1 MEKSSSN
8 GGKRALITGVTGQ
21 DGAYLARLL
30 LDKGYQVYGMVARRG
45 SDALWRLRE
54 LGADEAVTL
63 LAGDVTD
70 VSSLLRA
77 IEQAQP
83 EEFYNLA
90 AQSFVDKSW
99 DLPSVTVQTT
109 GMAVLNVLE
118 AIRCT
123 DPKIRFYQATS
134 SEVFGRVQ
142 APVQD
147 ESTPF
152 HPRSPYGVAKAFG
165 HWLTVNYR
173 ESHGMHASSGIL
185 FNHESPLRGPEFV
198 TRKISAGAARIKLGK
213 QDKLRLGNLDAKRD
227 WGYAG
232 DYVEAMWC
240 MLQQDA
246 ADDYVIA
253 TGRNATV
260 RDFCRIAFAH
270 AGLDYEKHVE
280 VDPALFRRAEVDAVL
295 GSATKAKAKLGWVPK
310 TSLEQLVAMMVDADL
325 RRVDRGFQVD

>member
-1 MEKSSSN
+1 MTQE
-8 GGKRALITGVTGQ
+8 RALITGVTGQ

-30 LDKGYQVYGMVARRG
+30 LDKGYKVYGLVARRG

-54 LGADEAVTL
+54 VRAEADVTL
-63 LAGDVTD
+63 LVGDVTD

-77 IEQAQP
+77 IGAAQP
-83 EEFYNLA
+83 SEVYNLA

-109 GMAVLNVLE
+109 GMAVLNLLE

-123 DPKIRFYQATS
+123 DPKIRFYQASS
-134 SEVFGRVQ
+134 SEIFGRVEGQ
-142 APVQD
+142 AQD
-147 ESTPF
+147 ESTLL

-198 TRKISAGAARIKLGK
+198 TRKISAAAARIKLGR
-213 QDKLRLGNLDAKRD
+213 QQKLTLGNLEARRD

-232 DYVEAMWC
+232 DYVEAMWL

-246 ADDYVIA
+246 GDDYVVA
-253 TGRNATV
+253 TGRNASV
-260 RDFCRIAFAH
+260 RDFCRIAFSH
-270 AGLDYEKHVE
+270 VGLDYEKYVE
-280 VDPALFRRAEVDAVL
+280 VDPAFFRRADIDTVL
-295 GSATKAKAKLGWVPK
+295 GNPAKARAKLGWSPK
-310 TSLEQLVAMMVDADL
+310 TSLEQLVVMMVEADL
-325 RRVDRGFQVD
+325 RRASQERLS

>member
-1 MEKSSSN
+1 LKKKPEPR
-8 GGKRALITGVTGQ
+8 GKRALVTGVTGQ

-30 LDKGYQVYGMVARRG
+30 LDKGYRVYGLAARRG

-54 LGADEAVTL
+54 LDIEAGVTL
-63 LAGDVTD
+63 LTGDVTD

-77 IEQAQP
+77 LEQAEP
-83 EEFYNLA
+83 AEVYNLA

-99 DLPSVTVQTT
+99 DLPSVTVQVS
-109 GMAVLNVLE
+109 GMAVTNVLE

-123 DPKIRFYQATS
+123 DPGIRFYQATS
-134 SEVFGRVQ
+134 SEVFGKVQ

-147 ESTPF
+147 ETTPF
-152 HPRSPYGVAKAFG
+152 HPRSPYGVAKAFA

-185 FNHESPLRGPEFV
+185 FNHESPLRGLDFV
-198 TRKISAGAARIKLGK
+198 TRKISVAVARIKHGR
-213 QDKLRLGNLDAKRD
+213 QQKLQLGNLEAKRD
-227 WGYAG
+227 WGFAG
-232 DYVEAMWC
+232 DYVDAMWR

-246 ADDYVIA
+246 AGDYVVA
-253 TGRNATV
+253 TGRNASV

-280 VDPALFRRAEVDAVL
+280 VDPALYRRAEIDAVL
-295 GSATKAKAKLGWVPK
+295 GSAVRAKEKLGWAPQ
-310 TSLEQLVAMMVDADL
+310 TSLEQLIAMMVDADL
-325 RRVDRGFQVD
+325 RRVENGSLA

>member
-1 MEKSSSN
+1 MTP
-8 GGKRALITGVTGQ
+8 KRALITGVTGQ

-30 LDKGYQVYGMVARRG
+30 LDKGYRVYGLVARRG

-54 LGADEAVTL
+54 LGAEVTL
-63 LAGDVTD
+63 VAGDVTD

-83 EEFYNLA
+83 AELYNLA

-99 DLPSVTVQTT
+99 DLPSVTVQVS
-109 GMAVLNVLE
+109 GMAVTNVLE

-134 SEVFGRVQ
+134 SEVFGRVH

-185 FNHESPLRGPEFV
+185 FNHESPLRGLEFV
-198 TRKISAGAARIKLGK
+198 TRKISVAVARIKLGL
-213 QDKLRLGNLDAKRD
+213 QDRLLLGNLDAKRD
-227 WGYAG
+227 WGFAG
-232 DYVEAMWC
+232 DYVEAMWR

-246 ADDYVIA
+246 AGDYVIA
-253 TGRNATV
+253 TGRNASV
-260 RDFCRIAFAH
+260 RDFCRIAFSH
-270 AGLDYEKHVE
+270 AGLDYRRYVE
-280 VDPALFRRAEVDAVL
+280 VDASLFRRAEIDTVL
-295 GSATKAKAKLGWVPK
+295 GSAAKAKAALGWSPA
-310 TSLEQLVAMMVDADL
+310 TSLEQLIAMMVDADL
-325 RRVDRGFQVD
+325 RRIEKGSLS

>member
-1 MEKSSSN
+1 LEKNRS
-8 GGKRALITGVTGQ
+8 GGGRALITGVTGQ
-21 DGAYLARLL
+21 DGTYLARLL
-30 LDKGYQVYGMVARRG
+30 LDKGYKVYGMVARRG

-54 LGADEAVTL
+54 QGVDADVRL
-63 LAGDVTD
+63 LMGDVTD
-70 VSSLLRA
+70 LSSLLRA
-77 IEQAQP
+77 IEQAEP
-83 EEFYNLA
+83 TEFYNLA

-99 DLPSVTVQTT
+99 DLPSVTAQVS
-109 GMAVLNVLE
+109 GMAVTNVLE

-134 SEVFGRVQ
+134 SEVFGRVK

-152 HPRSPYGVAKAFG
+152 HPRSPYGVAKAFA

-185 FNHESPLRGPEFV
+185 FNHESPLRGLEFV
-198 TRKISAGAARIKLGK
+198 TRKISVGVARIKLK
-213 QDKLRLGNLDAKRD
+213 RQDKLRLGNLDAKRD
-227 WGYAG
+227 WGFAG
-232 DYVEAMWC
+232 DYVEAMWR
-240 MLQQDA
+240 MLQQET

-253 TGRNATV
+253 TGKNASV

-270 AGLDYEKHVE
+270 AGLDYERHVE
-280 VDPALFRRAEVDAVL
+280 VDTALFRRAEVDAVL
-295 GSATKAKAKLGWVPK
+295 GSAAKAKAKLGWSPK

-325 RRVDRGFQVD
+325 ARLEKGIIP

>member
-1 MEKSSSN
+1 LEKN
-8 GGKRALITGVTGQ
+8 NRQPGKRALITGVTGQ
-21 DGAYLARLL
+21 DGAYLSRLL
-30 LDKGYQVYGMVARRG
+30 LDKGYQVHGMVARRG

-54 LGADEAVTL
+54 LNAEVTL
-63 LAGDVTD
+63 LVGDVTD

-83 EEFYNLA
+83 TEIYNLA

-99 DLPSVTVQTT
+99 DLPSVTVQVS
-109 GMAVLNVLE
+109 GMAVTNVLE

-123 DPKIRFYQATS
+123 DRNIRFYQATS

-142 APVQD
+142 SPVQD

-173 ESHGMHASSGIL
+173 ESHGLHASSGIL

-198 TRKISAGAARIKLGK
+198 TRKISMAVARIKHGL
-213 QDKLRLGNLDAKRD
+213 QDKLKLGNLDAKRD
-227 WGYAG
+227 WGFAG
-232 DYVEAMWC
+232 DYVDAMWR
-240 MLQQDA
+240 MLQQDSA
-246 ADDYVIA
+246 GDYVIA
-253 TGRNATV
+253 TGRNVSV
-260 RDFCRIAFAH
+260 REFCRIAFSH

-280 VDPALFRRAEVDAVL
+280 VDPTLFRRAEVDTVL
-295 GSATKAKAKLGWVPK
+295 GSAAKAKTKLGWSPK
-310 TSLEQLVAMMVDADL
+310 TSLEQLVAMMVDADVQRIKNGSL
-325 RRVDRGFQVD
+325 A

>member
-1 MEKSSSN
+1 MKTPSPAA
-8 GGKRALITGVTGQ
+8 GKRALITGVTGQ
-21 DGAYLARLL
+21 DGAYLSRLL
-30 LDKGYQVYGMVARRG
+30 LDKGYKVYGLVARRG

-54 LGADEAVTL
+54 LGVDAGVTL
-63 LAGDVTD
+63 LTGDVTD

-77 IEQAQP
+77 LEQAQP
-83 EEFYNLA
+83 AEFYNLA

-99 DLPSVTVQTT
+99 DLPTVTVQVT
-109 GMAVLNVLE
+109 GMAVTNVLE

-185 FNHESPLRGPEFV
+185 FNHESPLRGLEFV
-198 TRKISAGAARIKLGK
+198 TRKISVAVARIKRGR
-213 QDKLRLGNLDAKRD
+213 QDKLQLGNLDAKRD
-227 WGYAG
+227 WGFAG
-232 DYVEAMWC
+232 DYVEAMWL
-240 MLQQDA
+240 MLQQEA
-246 ADDYVIA
+246 GDDYVIA
-253 TGRNATV
+253 TGRNASV

-270 AGLDYEKHVE
+270 VGLDYERHVE
-280 VDPALFRRAEVDAVL
+280 VDPALFRRAEIDAVL
-295 GSATKAKAKLGWVPK
+295 GSPAKAKAKLGWSPK

-325 RRVDRGFQVD
+325 QRFEKGTLS

>member
-1 MEKSSSN
+1 LEKN
-8 GGKRALITGVTGQ
+8 KPGAGGKRALITGVTGQ

-30 LDKGYQVYGMVARRG
+30 LDKGYQVYGLVARRG

-54 LGADEAVTL
+54 LGAQAGVTL
-63 LAGDVTD
+63 LVGDVTD

-77 IEQAQP
+77 IEQARP
-83 EEFYNLA
+83 TELYNLA

-99 DLPSVTVQTT
+99 DLPSVTVQVS
-109 GMAVLNVLE
+109 GMAVTNVLE

-147 ESTPF
+147 EATPF
-152 HPRSPYGVAKAFG
+152 HPRSPYGVAKAFA

-173 ESHGMHASSGIL
+173 ESHGLHASSGIL

-198 TRKISAGAARIKLGK
+198 TRKISMAVARIKRGR

-227 WGYAG
+227 WGFAG
-232 DYVEAMWC
+232 DYVEAMWR

-253 TGRNATV
+253 TGRNASV
-260 RDFCRIAFAH
+260 RDFCRIAFSH
-270 AGLDYEKHVE
+270 AGLDYEKYVE
-280 VDPALFRRAEVDAVL
+280 VDAALLRRAEIDTVL
-295 GSATKAKAKLGWVPK
+295 GSAAKAKAQLGWSPK
-310 TSLEQLVAMMVDADL
+310 TSLEELVAMMVDADL
-325 RRVDRGFQVD
+325 RRLEKVTPS

>member
-1 MEKSSSN
+1 LEKN
-8 GGKRALITGVTGQ
+8 NRQPGKRALITGVTGQ
-21 DGAYLARLL
+21 DGAYLSRLL
-30 LDKGYQVYGMVARRG
+30 LDRGYQVYGLVARRG

-54 LGADEAVTL
+54 LDAEVTL

-83 EEFYNLA
+83 SEFYNLA

-99 DLPSVTVQTT
+99 DLPSVTVQVS
-109 GMAVLNVLE
+109 GMAVTNVLE

-123 DPKIRFYQATS
+123 DRNIRFYQATS

-165 HWLTVNYR
+165 HWLTVNYP
-173 ESHGMHASSGIL
+173 ESHGLHASSGIL

-198 TRKISAGAARIKLGK
+198 TRKISMAVARIKHGL
-213 QDKLRLGNLDAKRD
+213 QDKLKLGNLDAKRD
-227 WGYAG
+227 WGFAG
-232 DYVEAMWC
+232 DYVDAMWR
-240 MLQQDA
+240 MLQQDT

-253 TGRNATV
+253 TGHNASV
-260 RDFCRIAFAH
+260 RDFCRIAFER

-295 GSATKAKAKLGWVPK
+295 GSAARAKAKLGWSPK

-325 RRVDRGFQVD
+325 QRIESGSLA

>member
-1 MEKSSSN
+1 MRTPSPAA
-8 GGKRALITGVTGQ
+8 GKRALITGVTGQ
-21 DGAYLARLL
+21 DGAYLSRLL
-30 LDKGYQVYGMVARRG
+30 LDKGYKVYGLVARRG

-54 LGADEAVTL
+54 LGVDAGVTL
-63 LAGDVTD
+63 LTGDVTD

-77 IEQAQP
+77 LEQAQP
-83 EEFYNLA
+83 AEFYNLA

-99 DLPSVTVQTT
+99 DLPTVTVQVT
-109 GMAVLNVLE
+109 GMAVTNVLE

-142 APVQD
+142 SPVQD

-185 FNHESPLRGPEFV
+185 FNHESPLRGLEFV
-198 TRKISAGAARIKLGK
+198 TRKISVAVARIKRGR
-213 QDKLRLGNLDAKRD
+213 QDKLQLGNLDAKRD
-227 WGYAG
+227 WGFAG
-232 DYVEAMWC
+232 DYVDAMWR
-240 MLQQDA
+240 MLQQEA
-246 ADDYVIA
+246 GDDYVIA
-253 TGRNATV
+253 TGRNASV

-270 AGLDYEKHVE
+270 AGLDYERHVE
-280 VDPALFRRAEVDAVL
+280 VDPALFRRAEIDAVL
-295 GSATKAKAKLGWVPK
+295 GSPAKAKAKLGWSPK
-310 TSLEQLVAMMVDADL
+310 TSLEELVAMMVDADL
-325 RRVDRGFQVD
+325 RRIEKGTLS

>member
-1 MEKSSSN
+1 MTQKH
-8 GGKRALITGVTGQ
+8 ALITGVTGQ

-30 LDKGYQVYGMVARRG
+30 LDKGYKVFGLVARRG

-54 LGADEAVTL
+54 LGAEADVKL
-63 LAGDVTD
+63 LVGDVTD
-70 VSSLLRA
+70 ISSLMRA
-77 IEQAQP
+77 IGQAEP
-83 EEFYNLA
+83 AELYNLA

-99 DLPSVTVQTT
+99 DLPTVTVQVS
-109 GMAVLNVLE
+109 GMAVTNVLE
-118 AIRCT
+118 AIRNC

-134 SEVFGRVQ
+134 SEVFGRVMTK
-142 APVQD
+142 VQE

-152 HPRSPYGVAKAFG
+152 HPLSPYGVAKAFG

-173 ESHGMHASSGIL
+173 ESHGMHCSSGIL

-198 TRKISAGAARIKLGK
+198 TRKISIGVARIKLGL
-213 QDKLRLGNLDAKRD
+213 QDKLSLGNLDAKRD
-227 WGYAG
+227 WGFAG
-232 DYVEAMWC
+232 DYVEAMWR

-253 TGRNATV
+253 TGRSASV

-270 AGLDYEKHVE
+270 AGMDHTKYIE
-280 VDPALFRRAEVDAVL
+280 VDRGLFRRAEIEAML
-295 GSATKAKAKLGWVPK
+295 GNPSKARQKLGWSPK

-325 RRVDRGFQVD
+325 ARARKGAGA

>member
-1 MEKSSSN
+1 LGESRPCA
-8 GGKRALITGVTGQ
+8 GKRALITGVTGQ

-30 LDKGYQVYGMVARRG
+30 LDKGYRVYGLVARRG

-54 LGADEAVTL
+54 LGVEADVTL
-63 LAGDVTD
+63 LVGDVTD
-70 VSSLLRA
+70 LSSLLRA

-83 EEFYNLA
+83 AELYNLA

-99 DLPSVTVQTT
+99 DLPSVTVQIS
-109 GMAVLNVLE
+109 GMAVTNVLE

-123 DPKIRFYQATS
+123 DRKIRFYQATS

-147 ESTPF
+147 EFTPF
-152 HPRSPYGVAKAFG
+152 HPRSPYGVAKAFA

-173 ESHGMHASSGIL
+173 ESHGLHASSGIL
-185 FNHESPLRGPEFV
+185 FNHESPLRGPDFV
-198 TRKISAGAARIKLGK
+198 TRKISAGAARIKLGR

-227 WGYAG
+227 WGFAG
-232 DYVEAMWC
+232 DYVDAMWR

-246 ADDYVIA
+246 ADDYVVA
-253 TGRNATV
+253 TGRNASV
-260 RDFCRIAFAH
+260 RDFCRIAFSH
-270 AGLDYEKHVE
+270 VGLDYEKYVE

-295 GSATKAKAKLGWVPK
+295 GSAAKARAALGWSPG
-310 TSLEQLVAMMVDADL
+310 TSLEELVTMMVDADL
-325 RRVDRGFQVD
+325 RRVAAGGLA

>member
-1 MEKSSSN
+1 LEKNKSTA
-8 GGKRALITGVTGQ
+8 GKRALITGVTGQ

-30 LDKGYQVYGMVARRG
+30 LDKSYQVYGLVARRG

-54 LGADEAVTL
+54 LRADAGVQL
-63 LAGDVTD
+63 LVGDVTD
-70 VSSLLRA
+70 LSSLLRA
-77 IEQAQP
+77 IEIAQP
-83 EEFYNLA
+83 TELYNLA

-99 DLPSVTVQTT
+99 DLPSVTVQVS
-109 GMAVLNVLE
+109 GMAVTNVLE

-198 TRKISAGAARIKLGK
+198 TRKISAGVARIKLGR
-213 QDKLRLGNLDAKRD
+213 QDKLKLGNLDAKRD
-227 WGYAG
+227 WGFAG
-232 DYVEAMWC
+232 DYVEAMWL

-246 ADDYVIA
+246 ADDYVVA
-253 TGRNATV
+253 TGRNASV

-270 AGLDYEKHVE
+270 AGLDYEKYVE
-280 VDPALFRRAEVDAVL
+280 VDPALFRRAEVDAVQ
-295 GSATKAKAKLGWVPK
+295 GSPAKIKAKLGWAPK
-310 TSLEQLVAMMVDADL
+310 TSLDQLVTMMVDADL
-325 RRVDRGFQVD
+325 QRVERGLLS

>member
-1 MEKSSSN
+1 MQ
-8 GGKRALITGVTGQ
+8 KRALITGVTGQ

-30 LDKGYQVYGMVARRG
+30 LDKGYKVYGLVARRG

-54 LGADEAVTL
+54 LGAEADVPL
-63 LAGDVTD
+63 LVGDVTD

-77 IEQAQP
+77 IQQAQP
-83 EEFYNLA
+83 AEFYNLA

-99 DLPSVTVQTT
+99 DLPSVTVQVS
-109 GMAVLNVLE
+109 GMAVTNVLE

-123 DPKIRFYQATS
+123 DPSIRFYQATS

-173 ESHGMHASSGIL
+173 ESHGLHASSGIL

-198 TRKISAGAARIKLGK
+198 TRKISAAVARIKRGR
-213 QDKLRLGNLDAKRD
+213 QDKLMLGNLDAKRD
-227 WGYAG
+227 WGFAG
-232 DYVEAMWC
+232 DYVEAMWR
-240 MLQQDA
+240 MLQQDV

-253 TGRNATV
+253 TGRNVSV
-260 RDFCRIAFAH
+260 REFCRIAFSH
-270 AGLDYEKHVE
+270 AGLDYEKYVE
-280 VDPALFRRAEVDAVL
+280 VDPTLFRRAEVDAVR
-295 GSATKAKAKLGWVPK
+295 GSAAKAKEKLGWSPK
-310 TSLEQLVAMMVDADL
+310 TSLEQLVTMMVEADMHRIENGSL
-325 RRVDRGFQVD
+325 A

>member
-1 MEKSSSN
+1 MTRKH
-8 GGKRALITGVTGQ
+8 ALITGVTGQ

-30 LDKGYQVYGMVARRG
+30 LDKGYKVYGLVARRG

-54 LGADEAVTL
+54 LGAEAGVTP

-77 IEQAQP
+77 LGQAQP
-83 EEFYNLA
+83 AEVYNLA

-109 GMAVLNVLE
+109 GMAVLNLLE

-123 DPKIRFYQATS
+123 DPKIRFYQASS
-134 SEVFGRVQ
+134 SEMFGRTHAAQ
-142 APVQD
+142 QD
-147 ESTPF
+147 ESTLL

-198 TRKISAGAARIKLGK
+198 TRKISAAAARIKLGK
-213 QDKLRLGNLDAKRD
+213 QQKLMLGNLDARRD
-227 WGYAG
+227 WGFAG
-232 DYVEAMWC
+232 DYVEAMWR
-240 MLQQDA
+240 MLQQDS
-246 ADDYVIA
+246 ADDYVVA
-253 TGRNATV
+253 TGRNASV
-260 RDFCRIAFAH
+260 RDFCRIAFSH
-270 AGLDYEKHVE
+270 VGLDYEKYVE
-280 VDPALFRRAEVDAVL
+280 VDPAFFRRAEIDAVL
-295 GSATKAKAKLGWVPK
+295 GNPAKAKAKLGWAPN

-325 RRVDRGFQVD
+325 ARAQGAGA

>member
-1 MEKSSSN
+1 MARKH
-8 GGKRALITGVTGQ
+8 ALITGVTGQ

-30 LDKGYQVYGMVARRG
+30 LDKGYQVYGLVARRG

-54 LGADEAVTL
+54 LGAEADVTL

-77 IEQAQP
+77 LGQAQP
-83 EEFYNLA
+83 AEVYNLA

-109 GMAVLNVLE
+109 GMAVLNLLE

-123 DPKIRFYQATS
+123 DPKIRFYQASS
-134 SEVFGRVQ
+134 SEMFGRVH
-142 APVQD
+142 AAEQD
-147 ESTPF
+147 ESTLL

-198 TRKISAGAARIKLGK
+198 TRKISAAAARIKLGR
-213 QDKLRLGNLDAKRD
+213 QHKLMLGNLEARRD
-227 WGYAG
+227 WGFAG
-232 DYVEAMWC
+232 DYVEAMWR
-240 MLQQDA
+240 MLQQDS
-246 ADDYVIA
+246 ADDYVVA
-253 TGRNATV
+253 TGRNASV
-260 RDFCRIAFAH
+260 RDFCRIAFSH
-270 AGLDYEKHVE
+270 VGLDYEKYVE
-280 VDPALFRRAEVDAVL
+280 VDPAFFRRADIDAVL
-295 GSATKAKAKLGWVPK
+295 GSPAKAKAKLGWSPK

-325 RRVDRGFQVD
+325 ARAQGAGA

>member
-1 MEKSSSN
+1 LGKN
-8 GGKRALITGVTGQ
+8 NRQPGKRALITGVTGQ
-21 DGAYLARLL
+21 DGAYLSRLL
-30 LDKGYQVYGMVARRG
+30 LDRGYQVYGLVARRG

-54 LGADEAVTL
+54 LDAEVTL

-83 EEFYNLA
+83 SEFYNLA

-99 DLPSVTVQTT
+99 DLPSVTVQVS
-109 GMAVLNVLE
+109 GMAVTNVLE

-123 DPKIRFYQATS
+123 DRNIRFYQATS

-173 ESHGMHASSGIL
+173 ESHGLHASSGIL

-198 TRKISAGAARIKLGK
+198 TRKISMAVARIKHGL
-213 QDKLRLGNLDAKRD
+213 QDKLKLGNLDAKRD
-227 WGYAG
+227 WGFAG
-232 DYVEAMWC
+232 DYVDAMWR
-240 MLQQDA
+240 MLQQDT

-253 TGRNATV
+253 TGHNASV
-260 RDFCRIAFAH
+260 RDFCRIAFER

-295 GSATKAKAKLGWVPK
+295 GSAARAKAKLGWSPK

-325 RRVDRGFQVD
+325 QRIESGSLA

>member
-1 MEKSSSN
+1 LEKNSRQP
-8 GGKRALITGVTGQ
+8 GKRALITGVTGQ
-21 DGAYLARLL
+21 DGAYLSRLL
-30 LDKGYQVYGMVARRG
+30 LDKGYQVHGMVARRG
-45 SDALWRLRE
+45 SDALWRLKE
-54 LGADEAVTL
+54 LNAEVTL
-63 LAGDVTD
+63 LVGDVTD

-83 EEFYNLA
+83 TEFYNLA

-99 DLPSVTVQTT
+99 DLPSVTVQVS
-109 GMAVLNVLE
+109 GMAVTNVLE

-123 DPKIRFYQATS
+123 DRNIRFYQATS

-142 APVQD
+142 SPVQD

-173 ESHGMHASSGIL
+173 ESHGLHASSGIL

-198 TRKISAGAARIKLGK
+198 TRKISMAVARIKHGL
-213 QDKLRLGNLDAKRD
+213 QDKLQLGNLDAKRD
-227 WGYAG
+227 WGFAG
-232 DYVEAMWC
+232 DYVDAMWR
-240 MLQQDA
+240 MLQQETA
-246 ADDYVIA
+246 GDYVIA
-253 TGRNATV
+253 TGYNASV
-260 RDFCRIAFAH
+260 RDFCRIAFER

-295 GSATKAKAKLGWVPK
+295 GSAAKAKAKLGWSPK
-310 TSLEQLVAMMVDADL
+310 TSLEELVAMMVDADL
-325 RRVDRGFQVD
+325 RRIGKESNP

>member
-1 MEKSSSN
+1 LAKNSPAA
-8 GGKRALITGVTGQ
+8 GKRALITGVTGQ

-30 LDKGYQVYGMVARRG
+30 LDKGYQVHGLVARRG

-54 LGADEAVTL
+54 LNADVTL
-63 LAGDVTD
+63 LVGDVTD
-70 VSSLLRA
+70 LSSLLRA

-83 EEFYNLA
+83 TELYNLA

-99 DLPSVTVQTT
+99 DLPSVTVQVS
-109 GMAVLNVLE
+109 GMAVTNVLE

-123 DPKIRFYQATS
+123 DRSIRFYQATS
-134 SEVFGRVQ
+134 SEVFGRVH

-152 HPRSPYGVAKAFG
+152 HPRSPYGVAKAFA

-173 ESHGMHASSGIL
+173 ESHGLHASSGIL

-198 TRKISAGAARIKLGK
+198 TRKISMAVARIKRGQ
-213 QDKLRLGNLDAKRD
+213 QDKLKLGNLDAKRD
-227 WGYAG
+227 WGFAG
-232 DYVEAMWC
+232 DYVEAMWR
-240 MLQQDA
+240 MLQQET

-253 TGRNATV
+253 TGHNASV
-260 RDFCRIAFAH
+260 RDFCRIAFTR

-280 VDPALFRRAEVDAVL
+280 VDPALFRRAEIDAVL
-295 GSATKAKAKLGWVPK
+295 GSAAKAKAKLGWSPK
-310 TSLEQLVAMMVDADL
+310 TSLEELVAMMVDADL
-325 RRVDRGFQVD
+325 RRIAKEGNA